1 MFKFR
6 TMRLDVD
13 PYATAPTKRD
23 DPRITHVGR
32 FVRLG
37 GIDELPQL
45 INVLRG
51 EMSLVGPRPEM
62 PFIVER
68 YGPLEHLRLGAK
80 PGVTGIWQLSPDRH
94 TEIHEN
100 IEYDLYYL
108 RHQSLLLDALIILET
123 AFFAAGAVLHS
134 LFPRL
139 ANAGRTREAPAIAAP
154 NPDPANPS
162 LGSALDDGRQT
173 ATKTQSSLADAGWPG
188 DASQR
193 SHTPSLGSAPGS
205 VLHNDIS
212 KGRIA

>member
-1 MFKFR
+1 
-6 TMRLDVD
+6 
-13 PYATAPTKRD
+13 
-23 DPRITHVGR
+23 
-32 FVRLG
+32 
-37 GIDELPQL
+37 
-45 INVLRG
+45 
-51 EMSLVGPRPEM
+51 M

-68 YGPLEHLRLGAK
+68 YGPLERLRLGAK

-139 ANAGRTREAPAIAAP
+139 ANAGRTREGPTIAVP
-154 NPDPANPS
+154 NPGPTNPS
-162 LGSALDDGRQT
+162 LRSALDDGRA
-173 ATKTQSSLADAGWPG
+173 ATEAPSSLAGAGWPG
-188 DASQR
+188 DASGQA
-193 SHTPSLGSAPGS
+193 HTPPLGGTPGS
-205 VLHNDIS
+205 VLHHDDIS